1 MESAGFPSK
10 LRTLRKKCLL
20 RQDELAAMV
29 DVSVDTI
36 RRWEAGDREPRV
48 SDLKRLTKAL
58 RVTIG
63 ELLDFEDAPEVA
75 GETKEQIVF
84 EWSEGAGRT
93 MRMVLPPSPE
103 VLAMIKERLDALS
116 GGSQSS
122 KASQRGDGEASAS

>member
-20 RQDELAAMV
+20 RQDELAAKV

-58 RVTIG
+58 CVTMG
-63 ELLDFEDAPEVA
+63 ELFDEETPEVA
-75 GETKEQIVF
+75 GEKKEQIVF

-122 KASQRGDGEASAS
+122 KSSQRGDGEASAC